1 MEKWPPL
8 DLRKL
13 IILVTYQSRLYL
25 QIVHLIAFIA
35 RKQQVY
41 RFKQHGHFG
50 WTTAGVLC
58 DVPQLLVG
66 GGFSESYRRSIPGS
80 TAAEYQATLKKIY
93 TVSTVQGFWRVYNNI
108 PSAGDLQVRYSYH
121 LMRNEHKPLWEESYN
136 QHGGTWRL
144 KCLKKDTT
152 RVWRELLLAAIG
164 EQFSDSVSEG
174 DEVCGVT
181 VSVRERDDLVQVWNT
196 CADLAPE
203 AEVLHKIHRLLPDVS
218 FPTEFYKPH
227 QTHHAY
233 EGGKSA

>member
-1 MEKWPPL
+1 MASSEFEEVDYSCDLSKSPVFTDGALNSLHSQETTGVPL
-8 DLRKL
+8 Q
-13 IILVTYQSRLYL
+13 TP
-25 QIVHLIAFIA
+25 
-35 RKQQVY
+35 
-41 RFKQHGHFG
+41 
-50 WTTAGVLC
+50 WTFWL
-58 DVPQLLVG
+58 DK
-66 GGFSESYRRSIPGS
+66 SIPGS

-164 EQFSDSVSEG
+164 EQFSESVSEG

-181 VSVRERDDLVQVWNT
+181 VSVRERDDLVQVWNV
-196 CADLAPE
+196 CANLAPE
-203 AEVLHKIHRLLPDVS
+203 AVVLHKIHRLLPDVS
-218 FPTEFYKPH
+218 FPTEFYKSH